1 MNNIKIRIEGLS
13 GLPLARQVPWDG
25 KVDERLRI
33 TREGTRHHKTTSFR
47 ICSNQISST
56 YSCLYFSQYLSVC
69 HISSF
74 LSMWVVGFWFHFG
87 FILVVT
93 WRSLTGHRS
102 QVFCRVFFGFG
113 RSRPPG
119 RRSAPARAAATG
131 IGKNIE
137 KIIKYVL
144 SKTYAKKHRQTANH
158 MKSLDMFWICLDEG
172 WQVWYKHAL
181 SYKSYTYNLITGLRW
196 IGRPGA
202 CGVGRVGRVGQEKR
216 RREEELQR
224 EEERRREE
232 PGTSLWAPQRST
244 YLNQSQPISTN
255 LPFKVVKVVKLSDFE
270 FGYF

>member
-1 MNNIKIRIEGLS
+1 MFESNFINLLMSLLLS
-13 GLPLARQVPWDG
+13 
-25 KVDERLRI
+25 
-33 TREGTRHHKTTSFR
+33 
-47 ICSNQISST
+47 IS
-56 YSCLYFSQYLSVC
+56 
-69 HISSF
+69 
-74 LSMWVVGFWFHFG
+74 LSMSYLLILIDVSCWILVSLWFHFG
-87 FILVVT
+87 RDMEV
-93 WRSLTGHRS
+93 SDRS

-172 WQVWYKHAL
+172 WQFWYKHAL